1 MPGISRSFLNLYRD
15 RSHDYEYFSGWSDA
29 QIAEAT
35 LYVASLSAAAMGRRR
50 MMSSVRSTALSYSL
64 SVMEIIPASDPGPRR
79 FQPLKTDPSL
89 AER

>member
-15 RSHDYEYFSGWSDA
+15 RSHYDEYFSGWSEA

-50 MMSSVRSTALSYSL
+50 MMSSVRSTALSIL
-64 SVMEIIPASDPGPRR
+64 SQLWRL
-79 FQPLKTDPSL
+79 FQRMIRTAPIST
-89 AER
+89 A